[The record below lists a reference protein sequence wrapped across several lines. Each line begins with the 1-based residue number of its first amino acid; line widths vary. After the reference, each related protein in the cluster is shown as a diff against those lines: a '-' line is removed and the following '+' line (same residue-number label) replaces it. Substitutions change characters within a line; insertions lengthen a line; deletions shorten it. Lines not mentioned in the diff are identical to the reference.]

1 MCRLRGERNGAHCL
15 APAAR
20 LFAAGLALAAGGCA
34 AGPAQPPRPQL
45 LTLAALMGS
54 PLALRTAPSDF
65 SGPLSP
71 AEQEA
76 VIARAITAH
85 EMRRP

>member
-1 MCRLRGERNGAHCL
+1 
-15 APAAR
+15 
-20 LFAAGLALAAGGCA
+20 
-34 AGPAQPPRPQL
+34 
-45 LTLAALMGS
+45 MGS